1 MVTVYSAVI
10 SEVRSAKWTR
20 MKDGMA
26 TLQIASPD
34 IPTTVPA
41 SSMPVDGM
49 PRTSRPAAS
58 STRESRIAFS
68 RPRRRVSHE
77 VAAPA
82 TAKHSVGIDGMTA
95 AISGP

>member
-10 SEVRSAKWTR
+10 RDVRCAKWTR
-20 MKDGMA
+20 MKDGIA

-49 PRTSRPAAS
+49 PRTSSPAAS
-58 STRESRIAFS
+58 STRESRMAFS
-68 RPRRRVSHE
+68 SPRTRVSHD

-82 TAKHSVGIDGMTA
+82 TAKHSVGMEGIMA